1 MTTLGAGFVL
11 SIELSILI
19 ACFVR
24 ILFVMILFVVRADA
38 ICLLFYY
45 HHYNVV
51 KKSEFKRDGYFRC

>member
-38 ICLLFYY
+38 ICLLFYH

-51 KKSEFKRDGYFRC
+51 KKEGV